1 MSLGGTLGIIAVI
14 IKKEL
19 LLVIMGGVF
28 VIETLS
34 VIIQIVSFRMRRKR
48 VFKMS
53 PLHHHL
59 QLSGWQES
67 QIIIR
72 FWIISIIL
80 VIVTLMTLKIR

>member
-1 MSLGGTLGIIAVI
+1 MIAVL

-28 VIETLS
+28 VVEALS
-34 VIIQIVSFRMRRKR
+34 VIIQIASFRLRRKR

-53 PLHHHL
+53 PFHHHL

-72 FWIISIIL
+72 FWIIAIIL
-80 VIVTLMTLKIR
+80 ALITLMTLKIR